1 MRVDRIVRS
10 LVLAATLAAISLAT
24 LASTALGVV
33 SGGGSWP
40 L

>member
-1 MRVDRIVRS
+1 MRVDRHFRS
-10 LVLAATLAAISLAT
+10 LVLAATLAALTLAT
-24 LASTALGVV
+24 LASTVAAFV